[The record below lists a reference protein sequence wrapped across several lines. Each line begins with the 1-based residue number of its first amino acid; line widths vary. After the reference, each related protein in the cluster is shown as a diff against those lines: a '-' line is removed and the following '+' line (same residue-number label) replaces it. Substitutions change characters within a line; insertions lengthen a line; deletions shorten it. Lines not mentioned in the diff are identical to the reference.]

1 MAGSE
6 PGRAHEEENM
16 QLLELVNYLDQLL
29 RVKEIE
35 DESPNGLQV
44 EGRGEVHRAGFA
56 VDYSPELGRQ
66 AATDGLDLLFV
77 HHGLIWGSLKQIR
90 GITLAYL
97 KPLIQNEISL
107 YVAHLPLDV
116 HPELS
121 HNVRMARM
129 LGLTDLRPFGNYK
142 GLAAGVIGRWPGPG
156 GRDGVLEAIRGT
168 ISCDV
173 HFLPFGSEDVSQ
185 VAIISGGGA
194 SLALQAR
201 EAGADFYLTGE
212 PSHSSYFQI
221 KTLGLNVCF
230 AGHYLT
236 EKWGVLS
243 VMEHLQTHGL
253 PEGRFYDIPSPF

>member
-1 MAGSE
+1 
-6 PGRAHEEENM
+6 M
-16 QLLELVNYLDQLL
+16 QLGELVAYLDRLL
-29 RVKEIE
+29 RVEEIE

-44 EGRGEVHRAGFA
+44 EGRGEVRRVGFA

-66 AATDGLDLLFV
+66 AAADGLDLLFV
-77 HHGLIWGSLKQIR
+77 HHGLIWGSLRQIR
-90 GITLAYL
+90 GVTLAYL

-121 HNVRMARM
+121 HNARMARL
-129 LGLTDLRPFGNYK
+129 LGLTGVRPFGSYK
-142 GLAAGVIGRWPGPG
+142 GHSVGVIGDWPGPAN
-156 GRDGVLEAIRGT
+156 RDAVLDKIQHT

-173 HFLPFGSEDVSQ
+173 HFLPFGTPGVER
-185 VAIISGGGA
+185 VAIVSGGGA
-194 SLALQAR
+194 ALALQAR

-212 PSHSSYFQI
+212 PSHSSYHQI

-236 EKWGVLS
+236 EKWGVLA
-243 VMEHLQTHGL
+243 VMEHLQAQGQV
-253 PEGRFYDIPSPF
+253 EGRFYDIPTPF